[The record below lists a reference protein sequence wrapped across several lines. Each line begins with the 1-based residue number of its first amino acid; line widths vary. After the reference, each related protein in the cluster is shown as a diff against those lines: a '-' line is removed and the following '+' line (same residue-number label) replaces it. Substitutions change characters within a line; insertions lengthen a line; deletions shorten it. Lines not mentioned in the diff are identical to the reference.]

1 MVEVVST
8 CCVVIFPF
16 ECLAAGCVYVF
27 DGRRGRG
34 WIGARVLLVLRQDK
48 LLMMV
53 MDAPMF

>member
-1 MVEVVST
+1 MVVEVVST

-34 WIGARVLLVLRQDK
+34 WIGSRVYICTVGG
-48 LLMMV
+48 
-53 MDAPMF
+53 